1 MAKLVVTIFLT
12 ILTQISAVS
21 IKAENPVPFSTDSSH
36 LTIWN
41 GNEYVPF
48 FLKGMNL
55 GVAVPGTFPG
65 QLAATRE
72 QYARWFEDIKEA
84 GFNSIRLYTLHYP
97 RFYEVLDSFN
107 NANPEN
113 PLLFFQGVWLN
124 ESPPGYEEDLFF
136 MTDTFRVEI
145 EENVDCVHG
154 NRQIG
159 VRQGKAF
166 GQYQHDV
173 SRWCLGYI
181 IGREVHPGEVITT
194 NESHPGVT
202 EHQGEHFSITNGIA
216 SEVWFTE
223 KMDHLVGYEH
233 QKYGTQR
240 PVSVSSW
247 PTLDPLSHPEEANDY
262 EDSASLDFSK
272 IELENAPAGMFI
284 SYHAYPYYPDF
295 ISLQSDYREY
305 NDQYGPNSYRGYL
318 KELKSHYKQ
327 FPVIIAEYGVP
338 SSWGIAHYAT
348 SGMNHG
354 GFDEQSQGDTNIRML
369 KTMEQ
374 TGCGGG
380 IQFAWIDEWFK
391 RTWIT
396 DPVDYDPQSRILWH
410 NITAAEQNY
419 GLVSYEKTTD
429 FTSLKTFGETSAI
442 TEMKADANY
451 AFFELEIGLNAP
463 LDIPDEMWVTFDT
476 YAEEL
481 GELLLPNGEEIPSR
495 AEFYL
500 HITNHSAN
508 LYVTEAYDRY
518 GIWHGVASPEQQFRS
533 VPSDG
538 APWYIVRWKNNYS
551 HSDVQYI
558 GSLQLNYD
566 FQNVSSKDAVT
577 LSDDKLSV
585 KIPWSLLNVVAPD
598 KRKVLHDD
606 RSTPETEAMVSDG
619 FRLAVYYKD
628 QWYDTGQRFTWDT
641 WNTIDPETLNVT
653 KKISYHVMKDRLPEF
668 NTPAIA
674 VRDSFDF
681 SSETFPV
688 VLDAE
693 EGVLKNDYDI
703 DGDFRVAVIS
713 EPPVYGD
720 AELRSDGSLV
730 YQAQEGY
737 SGVDTL
743 KYYLFD
749 GYSLSRPNLVVMAV
763 SGDEPET
770 EEEGSRGTDLLNV
783 YPNPTSGKVYI
794 DTAVFYEEILVFDSS
809 GRLLETHKSA
819 SGIIDVDLS
828 RYKSGVYLIVAKWED
843 EYISRKVI
851 FHSADD

>member
-1 MAKLVVTIFLT
+1 MIKLVVIILLT
-12 ILTQISAVS
+12 VWTQIATAQPEARDS
-21 IKAENPVPFSTDSSH
+21 IPFSTNTTQ

-41 GNEYVPF
+41 GTEYVPF

-65 QLAATRE
+65 QLAATRK
-72 QYARWFEDIKEA
+72 QYGRWFEDIKEA
-84 GFNSIRLYTLHYP
+84 GFNGIRLYTLHYP

-107 NANPEN
+107 TANPKN

-124 ESPPGYEEDLFF
+124 ETLPGYEDDLYF
-136 MTDTFRVEI
+136 MADTFHVEI
-145 EENVDCVHG
+145 EENIDCVHG
-154 NRQIG
+154 NRQIA

-166 GQYQHDV
+166 GDYRKDV

-194 NESHPGVT
+194 NENHQEVT
-202 EHQGEHFSITNGIA
+202 AYDGEHFSIAGGSA
-216 SEVWFTE
+216 SEVWFAE
-223 KMDHLVGYEH
+223 KMDHLVAYEQ

-247 PTLDPLSHPEEANDY
+247 PTLDPLTHPEEANEY
-262 EDSASLDFSK
+262 EDAASLDFSK
-272 IELENAPAGMFI
+272 IEVKNAPAGMFI

-305 NDQYGPNSYRGYL
+305 NDQYGPNSYKGYL
-318 KELKSHYKQ
+318 TELKSHYKEL
-327 FPVIIAEYGVP
+327 PVIIAEYGVP

-354 GFDEQSQGDTNIRML
+354 GFDEESQGEANIRML
-369 KTMEQ
+369 RTMEE

-419 GLVSYEKTTD
+419 GLLKYEKTTD
-429 FTSLKTFGETSAI
+429 FTSLKVFDETSAI
-442 TEMKADANY
+442 TDMKVDANY
-451 AFFELEIGLNAP
+451 AFFEMEIGLNAP

-481 GELLLPNGEEIPSR
+481 GESLLPNGAEIPTR

-508 LYVTEAYDRY
+508 LYVTEAYDIY
-518 GIWHGVASPEQQFRS
+518 GIWHGVSSPEQQYRS

-538 APWYIVRWKNNYS
+538 APWEIVRWKNNYS

-558 GSLQLNYD
+558 GSLQLNYE
-566 FQNVSSKDAVT
+566 FQNASSKDAVR
-577 LSDDKLSV
+577 LYDDKIAV
-585 KIPWSLLNVVAPD
+585 RIPWSLLNVVAPD
-598 KRKVLHDD
+598 KRKVLHDN
-606 RSTPETEAMVSDG
+606 RNTPDTEEMVTDG
-619 FRLAVYYKD
+619 FRMAVYYQD
-628 QWYDTGQRFTWDT
+628 QWYDAEQRFAWET
-641 WNTIDPETLNVT
+641 WNSIASETL
-653 KKISYHVMKDRLPEF
+653 KESSKISYQVMKDRLPEF

-681 SSETFPV
+681 SKETFPV
-688 VLDAE
+688 FVDAE
-693 EGVLKNDYDI
+693 EGVLKNDFDI
-703 DGDFRVAVIS
+703 DGDYRVAVIS

-720 AELRSDGSLV
+720 VELRSDGSLV
-730 YQAQEGY
+730 YQAKEGY
-737 SGVDTL
+737 SETDTL

-749 GYSLSRPNLVVMAV
+749 GYSLSRPNLVVFKISPSD
-763 SGDEPET
+763 SGPDEDAD
-770 EEEGSRGTDLLNV
+770 EGQDLLKV
-783 YPNPTSGKVYI
+783 YPNPTFGKVYI
-794 DTAVFYEEILVFDSS
+794 ETAVVSEEILVFDSS
-809 GRLLETHKSA
+809 GMLLETHKPTSA
-819 SGIIDVDLS
+819 TIDVDLS

-843 EYISRKVI
+843 EYISKKVVCY
-851 FHSADD
+851 

>member
-1 MAKLVVTIFLT
+1 MMKLLVTIFLT
-12 ILTQISAVS
+12 VLTQIIA
-21 IKAENPVPFSTDSSH
+21 AQPEQEDPVPFSTDTTH

-41 GNEYVPF
+41 GTEYVPF
-48 FLKGMNL
+48 FLKGINL

-65 QLAATRE
+65 QLAATRK
-72 QYARWFEDIKEA
+72 QYGRWFEDIKEA

-107 NANPEN
+107 TANPEN

-124 ESPPGYEEDLFF
+124 ATLPGYEEDLYF
-136 MTDTFRVEI
+136 MTDTFRVEM

-154 NRQIG
+154 NRQIE

-166 GQYQHDV
+166 GHYQKDV
-173 SRWCLGYI
+173 SQWCLGYI

-194 NESHPGVT
+194 NEN
-202 EHQGEHFSITNGIA
+202 HQGITRHNGEHFSIAEGTP

-223 KMDHLVGYEH
+223 KMDHLVSYEQH
-233 QKYGTQR
+233 NYGTQR

-247 PTLDPLSHPEEANDY
+247 PTLDPLTHPEEVNDY
-262 EDSASLDFSK
+262 EDAASLDFSK
-272 IELENAPAGMFI
+272 VEGKNAPAGMFI

-305 NDQYGPNSYRGYL
+305 NDQYGPNSYMGYL
-318 KELKSHYKQ
+318 TELKSHYKEV
-327 FPVIIAEYGVP
+327 PVIIAEYGVP

-354 GFDEQSQGDTNIRML
+354 GFDEQSQGEANIRML
-369 KTMEQ
+369 QTMEE

-419 GLVSYEKTTD
+419 GLLNYEKTTD
-429 FTSLKTFGETSAI
+429 FASLKTFNEASAI
-442 TEMKADANY
+442 TDMKVDANY
-451 AFFELEIGLNAP
+451 AFFELEVGLNAP

-481 GELLLPNGEEIPSR
+481 GESLLPNGAEIPSR

-518 GIWHGVASPEQQFRS
+518 GIWHGVSSPEQQFRS

-538 APWYIVRWKNNYS
+538 APWKIVRWKNNYS

-558 GSLQLNYD
+558 GSLQLNYE
-566 FQNVSSKDAVT
+566 FQNPSSKDAVT
-577 LSDDKLSV
+577 LYDDKIALR
-585 KIPWSLLNVVAPD
+585 IPWSLLNVVAPD
-598 KRKVLHDD
+598 KRKVLHDNK
-606 RSTPETEAMVSDG
+606 STPETEEMVTDG
-619 FRLAVYYKD
+619 FRMAVYYQD
-628 QWYDTGQRFTWDT
+628 QWYDAEQRFAWEA
-641 WNTIDPETLNVT
+641 WNTIALETLKET
-653 KKISYHVMKDRLPEF
+653 KKVSYQVMKDRLSEF

-681 SSETFPV
+681 SEETFPV
-688 VLDAE
+688 FVDAE
-693 EGVLKNDYDI
+693 EGVLKNDFDI
-703 DGDFRVAVIS
+703 DGDYRVAVIS

-730 YQAQEGY
+730 YQPKEGY
-737 SGVDTL
+737 SGTDTL
-743 KYYLFD
+743 KYYVFD
-749 GYSLSRPNLVVMAV
+749 GASLSRPNLVIFKISDSD
-763 SGDEPET
+763 SGADEDAD
-770 EEEGSRGTDLLNV
+770 EGQDLLKV

-794 DTAVFYEEILVFDSS
+794 ETAVVFEKILVFDSS
-809 GRLLETHKSA
+809 GMLLETHKPA
-819 SGIIDVDLS
+819 SGIMDVDLS
-828 RYKSGVYLIVAKWED
+828 RYTSGVYLIVAKWED
-843 EYISRKVI
+843 EYISKKVI
-851 FHSADD
+851 YY